1 MLKPKKIMSTFRK
14 STLLLPLLIIL
25 LIPKAGN
32 AQIFNEDM
40 YKFGKALH
48 YITSSYI
55 DSVNRSQLVEKAI
68 KEMISDLDP
77 HTTYLTKE
85 EVQAMNEP
93 LQGNFEGIGIQFNIY
108 KDTIYVI
115 SPISGGPSEKVGLQA
130 GDRIVKINGETVAGI
145 GISTSG
151 VRDRL
156 LGEKGTEVEVSIKRP
171 GIENLLHFTITRD
184 KIPIHSRD
192 AAYIADEGIGYIKL
206 NRFAQTTNDE
216 FTSAV
221 KKLKKEGAHS
231 FILDLRGN
239 GGGYLEQAIELADEF
254 LNDQKLIVYTE
265 GLKVKREENHA
276 TEEGVCQDEKV
287 IILINEGSASASEIV
302 AGAIQDWDRGLILGR
317 RSFGKGLVQRPVSL
331 PDGSMIRL
339 TVARYHTPTG
349 RVIQKPYNNGRQ
361 DYKRDILQRFNKG
374 EMSSPDSIDFPDSL
388 KYRTKINER
397 IVYGGGG
404 IMPDIF
410 IPLDTTSYSDYLNQ
424 LGRRGVINSYILDY
438 IDKHRNHLQNQYN
451 SFDQY
456 NENFEVTEKM
466 IEELIKMGT
475 ERGIELNEQDLKHSK
490 QEIKLQLKALIARD
504 MWNMNEYFQIVN
516 EKDDGYRKAKEVLN
530 NWDNYS
536 SKYLEN

>member
-1 MLKPKKIMSTFRK
+1 MNTSIFRK
-14 STLLLPLLIIL
+14 NIILLPLLIIL

-32 AQIFNEDM
+32 GQIFNEDM

-48 YITSSYI
+48 FITSYYI
-55 DSVNRSQLVEKAI
+55 DSVNRSQLVEKAV

-115 SPISGGPSEKVGLQA
+115 SPVSGGPSEKVGLKA
-130 GDRIVKINGETVAGI
+130 GDRIVRIDDESVAGI
-145 GISTSG
+145 SITTSG

-156 LGEKGTEVEVSIKRP
+156 LGEKGTKVDVTIKRP
-171 GIENLLHFTITRD
+171 GIEKLLHFTITRD

-192 AAYIADEGIGYIKL
+192 AAYIANDGIGYIKL

-221 KKLKKEGAHS
+221 KKLKKEGANS
-231 FILDLRGN
+231 FILDLRDN
-239 GGGYLEQAIELADEF
+239 GGGYLEQAIQLADEF

-276 TEEGVCQDEKV
+276 TEKGVYQKGKL
-287 IILINEGSASASEIV
+287 IILIDEGSASASEIV
-302 AGAIQDWDRGLILGR
+302 AGAIQDWDRGLIIGR

-361 DYKRDILQRFNKG
+361 DYKQDIIKRFNKG
-374 EMSSPDSIDFPDSL
+374 EMSSADSIDFPDSL
-388 KYRTKINER
+388 KYRTKINKR

-410 IPLDTTSYSDYLNQ
+410 IPLDTTSYSNYLEQ
-424 LGRRGVINSYILDY
+424 LIRGGVINSFILDY
-438 IDKHRNHLQNQYN
+438 IDNHRNSLEKKYS
-451 SFDQY
+451 SFDHY
-456 NENFEVTEKM
+456 KRDFEVTEKM
-466 IEELIKMGT
+466 LEDLVKLATKE
-475 ERGIELNEQDLKHSK
+475 GIEPNEKGLKHSER
-490 QEIKLQLKALIARD
+490 EIKLQLKALIARD
-504 MWNMNEYFQIVN
+504 MWDINEYFQIVN
-516 EKDDGYRKAKEVLN
+516 EKDDGYRKAIEVLN
-530 NWDNYS
+530 NWNNYS